1 VFIKACLVSIIV
13 LLAAILMTQRAE
25 KVVHAQ
31 GHIEYK
37 VVDVEV
43 DVPADWKSTLS
54 GGDTKYITTQDALN
68 EYGKNGWQL
77 VSANYWLQGGYRS
90 GRLIFTRK

>member
-1 VFIKACLVSIIV
+1 VIVYRPRRNSVFIKACLVSIIV

-54 GGDTKYITTQDALN
+54 GANAKYLSTQDALN
-68 EYGKNGWQL
+68 LNSEVNPDFSPKH
-77 VSANYWLQGGYRS
+77 
-90 GRLIFTRK
+90 